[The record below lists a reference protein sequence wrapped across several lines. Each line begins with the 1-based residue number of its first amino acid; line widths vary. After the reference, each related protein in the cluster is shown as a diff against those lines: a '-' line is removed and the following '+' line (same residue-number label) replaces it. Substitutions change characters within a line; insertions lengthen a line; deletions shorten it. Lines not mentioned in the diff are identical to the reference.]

1 MTGSALPPSC
11 VERPRVP
18 CSLQSAEPALLE
30 ADLHAPL
37 PALRAATRGHHDR
50 LDRLMDLRR
59 LGERTRYAS
68 VLQVFDRFL
77 PAWESAVLAALPA
90 VRHPW
95 LQARTRRHFVAR
107 DLQALGIAASARS
120 VQVAPM
126 ATEAAAWGSLYVME
140 GSALGGQVVTRAL
153 AAHGLRP
160 ETGAAYF
167 HGWGESTG
175 AMWREFREHLERELE
190 TPEALSHACTSACA
204 TFDSLAGLL
213 EDALHERTAAA

>member
-1 MTGSALPPSC
+1 M
-11 VERPRVP
+11 
-18 CSLQSAEPALLE
+18 QSAEPALLE

-59 LGERTRYAS
+59 LGERSRYGR

-107 DLQALGIAASARS
+107 DLQALGIKASARPLHI
-120 VQVAPM
+120 APM

-140 GSALGGQVVTRAL
+140 GSALGGQVITRAL

-167 HGWGESTG
+167 HGWGEATG
-175 AMWREFREHLERELE
+175 AMWREFREQLERELE
-190 TPEALSHACTSACA
+190 TPAALLLACAGACA

-213 EDALHERTAAA
+213 EDALHERPAAA

>member
-1 MTGSALPPSC
+1 MKSADP
-11 VERPRVP
+11 V
-18 CSLQSAEPALLE
+18 LLE
-30 ADLHAPL
+30 ASLHAPL
-37 PALRAATRGHHDR
+37 PVLRAATRGHHDR
-50 LDRLMDLRR
+50 IDRLMDLRR

-77 PAWESAVLAALPA
+77 PAWEAAVLAALPT

-120 VQVAPM
+120 VHVAPM
-126 ATEAAAWGSLYVME
+126 VTEAAAWGSLYVME
-140 GSALGGQVVTRAL
+140 GSALGGQVITRAL

-160 ETGAAYF
+160 DTGAAYF

-175 AMWREFREHLERELE
+175 AMWREFREQLQRELE
-190 TPEALSHACTSACA
+190 TPEALSLACASACA